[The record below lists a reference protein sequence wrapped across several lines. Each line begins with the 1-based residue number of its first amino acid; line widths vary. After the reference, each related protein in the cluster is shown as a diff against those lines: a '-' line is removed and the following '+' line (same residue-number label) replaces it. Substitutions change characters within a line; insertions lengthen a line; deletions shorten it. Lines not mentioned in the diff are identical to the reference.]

1 MNIYYVYAY
10 LRKDGT
16 PYYIGKGQGN
26 RAYAK
31 NHRSFPKDLSRIVFL
46 ERNLTEI
53 GALALERR
61 YIAWYGRKDQKTGC
75 LINLTDGGESNSGWI
90 MPKEV
95 KQKISQTKKGSKP
108 WNAGKK
114 HSDETRQ
121 KLVEA
126 HKTRDPVT
134 KETRQKMSESHKN
147 KPPEILAKYKKAAQ
161 NRKPVSAETRE
172 KMRQSKL
179 GKKLSEETKAKIS
192 LTKRSK
198 ELGPIY
204 IQLLDQ

>member
-16 PYYIGKGQGN
+16 PYYIGKGKDN

-61 YIAWYGRKDQKTGC
+61 YITWYGRKDQKTGS
-75 LINLTDGGESNSGWI
+75 LINLTDGGESTSGWT
-90 MPKEV
+90 MPPEV
-95 KQKISQTKKGSKP
+95 KQKISQTKKGSVP

-126 HKTRDPVT
+126 RKKRGPVSE
-134 KETRQKMSESHKN
+134 ETRRKLSESHKN
-147 KPPEILAKYKKAAQ
+147 KSPEMLAKYKEGA
-161 NRKPVSAETRE
+161 RKRPPVSQATKD
-172 KMRQSKL
+172 KMRDSQIKRNQAL
-179 GKKLSEETKAKIS
+179 GRSHILLLS
-192 LTKRSK
+192 L
-198 ELGPIY
+198 
-204 IQLLDQ
+204 